1 MHDIDMPLR
10 QLPKDTPPNKRDSV
24 LSTNPSLADLQREPV
39 PEMRTWQKKV
49 SNYMA
54 AKGVCNPF

>member
-1 MHDIDMPLR
+1 MHDFDMPFR

-39 PEMRTWQKKV
+39 PEMRTWQKTI
-49 SNYMA
+49 SNFME